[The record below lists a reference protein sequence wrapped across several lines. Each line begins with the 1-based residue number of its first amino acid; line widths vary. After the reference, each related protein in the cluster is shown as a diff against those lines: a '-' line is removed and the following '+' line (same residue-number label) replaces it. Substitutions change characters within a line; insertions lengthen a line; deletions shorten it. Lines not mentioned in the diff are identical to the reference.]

1 MGSLGRR
8 GPNYA
13 GPRGSPETQSGLW
26 VFISGRVVQ
35 PRAQMV
41 TALRDGQCLGDCG
54 AVRDMIGAIGGRV
67 RRDGQPAAYSPHA

>member
-1 MGSLGRR
+1 MP
-8 GPNYA
+8 GPA
-13 GPRGSPETQSGLW
+13 GALKPKSGLW

-41 TALRDGQCLGDCG
+41 TALGDGQCLGDCG
-54 AVRDMIGAIGGRV
+54 AVRDMIGAIGGQD